1 FRSRTAPPSPAPRS
15 RLPAAAGPQ
24 PRGRLSHGSHGG
36 IPSSARELHPIAHL
50 APAAT
55 LRTVPCA
62 PQPAHPG
69 RSEGQL
75 APCRTFR
82 CRCRPID
89 LRRER
94 DNREDRQ
101 SNQGESKMNVR
112 DAMVSDVKSCP
123 REANLEEV
131 ARMMWDNDVGAIPI
145 VSEDNRP
152 LGIVTDRDIA
162 MCAMHNHRPL
172 WEIQA
177 SEVIQSQ
184 RLCCCDENDSIQSCL
199 EKM

>member
-1 FRSRTAPPSPAPRS
+1 
-15 RLPAAAGPQ
+15 
-24 PRGRLSHGSHGG
+24 
-36 IPSSARELHPIAHL
+36 
-50 APAAT
+50 
-55 LRTVPCA
+55 
-62 PQPAHPG
+62 
-69 RSEGQL
+69 
-75 APCRTFR
+75 
-82 CRCRPID
+82 
-89 LRRER
+89 
-94 DNREDRQ
+94 
-101 SNQGESKMNVR
+101 MNVR

-131 ARMMWDNDVGAIPI
+131 ARMRGENDVGAIPI

-199 EKM
+199 EKMEQNEIRSMLVTREDGTLCGIISMGDIVAFTGANGRRRQDAISSDNTLELLKNVSSHHSSRPSASL